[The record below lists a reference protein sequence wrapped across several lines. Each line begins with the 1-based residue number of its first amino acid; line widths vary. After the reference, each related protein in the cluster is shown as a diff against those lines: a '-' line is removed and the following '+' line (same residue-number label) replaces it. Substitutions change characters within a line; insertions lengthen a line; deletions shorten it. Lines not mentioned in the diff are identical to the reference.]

1 LKILQLTQNTQEWHQ
16 HRATAR
22 NASDASAMMAC
33 SPYKTRAQ
41 LLQERATGIK
51 PDVDAA
57 TQARFDRGHEIE
69 AQARAIAEAMLGQ
82 ELFPVIGMSDD
93 GYLSASLDGITMD
106 ESTIVEIKSWN
117 ESKAADVRDGR
128 VPDADRWQVVQQL
141 VVSGADACM
150 FIVTDGTRDKWEWLT
165 VHLAPEDEAALRA
178 GWEQYD
184 KDVAAWTPE
193 PVAQAPIG
201 HAPET
206 LPALRLEVTGAVTAS
221 NLTEFRE
228 HALAVI
234 GAINR
239 NLVTDADFADAEKT
253 VKWCAD
259 AEARLKAA
267 KDAALAQTESIEH
280 AFRVIDDVAAEL
292 RRTRL
297 DLDKLV
303 KAEKDA
309 RKLAIT
315 KYAELDLA
323 NHIADLNLKLGAKQA
338 GSIRAPMSGCFGHCV
353 KGLKS
358 LDNMTEKVTAELIQQ
373 KAAATEMALRMH
385 TNRDS
390 LRADG
395 HDWGFLFPDYATV
408 GTKSAEDFAALAH
421 MRISQH
427 KQAEADRMEKE
438 RQRIEAERER
448 IRQEEERKAQ
458 AAAEAKAEAERARI
472 RAEEQQKA
480 QAEAAEREAAARRER
495 ILAEAAKPA
504 VTRALEA
511 IEREKDA
518 APGKPLAPAPT
529 IAAPVAAGIAPVVA
543 VGSASD
549 DTPELTLGAINER
562 LSPISL
568 SAAGLAE
575 FGIEPLA
582 TKKAAKLYSQ
592 SQFEQLCR
600 AIVRCATDAL
610 RGELEA
616 A

>member
-1 LKILQLTQNTQEWHQ
+1 MKILQLTQNTQEWHQ

-395 HDWGFLFPDYATV
+395 HDWGFLFPDFATV

-427 KQAEADRMEKE
+427 KQAEAD
-438 RQRIEAERER
+438 RIEAERER

-610 RGELEA
+610 RGELDA

>member
-1 LKILQLTQNTQEWHQ
+1 MKILQLTQNTQEWHQ

>member
-1 LKILQLTQNTQEWHQ
+1 MKILQLTQNTQEWHQ

-610 RGELEA
+610 RGELDA